1 MSNFSYKLEWVCE
14 CGWNAVIEDGLS
26 KGTCKVLCSQ
36 KTWTD
41 WGPGCEFLVE
51 AKCPKC
57 GRIFQYYDGYP

>member
-36 KTWTD
+36 KTWT
-41 WGPGCEFLVE
+41 E
-51 AKCPKC
+51 ASRAHRTLY
-57 GRIFQYYDGYP
+57 GRTCDHRGSAPDA